1 MKVKSVP
8 PECSIKSN

>member
-8 PECSIKSN
+8 WQNFV